1 MAESQV
7 FFDACPN
14 LAIRGD
20 FSHSMS
26 HDHKV
31 PSGYSC
37 ALVADGKPCP
47 YRGACVT
54 AKSHNT
60 GRPVGAVSRR

>member
-1 MAESQV
+1 MANDQM

-20 FSHSMS
+20 FSHTMP

-37 ALVADGKPCP
+37 SALSAGKPCP
-47 YRGACVT
+47 YSGACVT
-54 AKSHNT
+54 AKSHST